1 MVQAL
6 WPNLQ
11 GRRILLGLGG
21 GIAAYKS
28 AELCRLLVRCGA
40 DVQVIMTDAAK
51 RFVGEAT
58 FSALTGKA
66 VRSALFD
73 DKAEAEI
80 GHIRLADEAD
90 LLLLAPATAS
100 RLAKCANGL
109 ADDLLAT
116 VHLAYRGPVLV
127 APAMNPN
134 MWQHPATQVNVER
147 LRQWGVHFVGPNE
160 GEVACGHQGAGR
172 MAEPEEILQAA
183 GAALATKDLQGKR
196 ILVTAGPT
204 REPIDAVRYL
214 SNPSTGKMGYALAL
228 EAQARGAKVVLVSG
242 PTQLACPGGVQRIG
256 VNTAAQMWEAVQ
268 GAIADQHVAIC
279 CAAVGDFR
287 PRDAA
292 VGKTKKEDLAK
303 SPTLELEGTV
313 DILAALG
320 QQKKRPL
327 LVGFAAETSADLDE
341 LATAKLKRKGCDLLV
356 ANNVAAS
363 DAGFEVDTNRAV
375 FYQRNGASENHPLLY
390 KRALAGKILDWV
402 VGALS

>member
-1 MVQAL
+1 
-6 WPNLQ
+6 
-11 GRRILLGLGG
+11 
-21 GIAAYKS
+21 
-28 AELCRLLVRCGA
+28 
-40 DVQVIMTDAAK
+40 
-51 RFVGEAT
+51 
-58 FSALTGKA
+58 
-66 VRSALFD
+66 
-73 DKAEAEI
+73 
-80 GHIRLADEAD
+80 
-90 LLLLAPATAS
+90 
-100 RLAKCANGL
+100 
-109 ADDLLAT
+109 
-116 VHLAYRGPVLV
+116 
-127 APAMNPN
+127 
-134 MWQHPATQVNVER
+134 
-147 LRQWGVHFVGPNE
+147 
-160 GEVACGHQGAGR
+160 
-172 MAEPEEILQAA
+172 
-183 GAALATKDLQGKR
+183 
-196 ILVTAGPT
+196 
-204 REPIDAVRYL
+204 
-214 SNPSTGKMGYALAL
+214 
-228 EAQARGAKVVLVSG
+228 
-242 PTQLACPGGVQRIG
+242 VQRIG